1 MNRSLEIFVIASSL
15 ILTAACDS
23 NKLPILPGPSSW
35 LITNAMVVDGTGAD
49 AFLAAVRI
57 EGDKILAV
65 GELTPLPDES
75 LIDAKGMILAPG
87 FIDPHSH
94 ADEELTEM
102 LDSISALS
110 QGITTVAV
118 GLDGFSKHPI
128 SDYFSKLEAKPP
140 SINVASFSGHNTLRN
155 LVLGKDY
162 RRKATEQEVKSM
174 ISKLKKDMA
183 SGVLGLSTGL
193 EYEPGIY
200 SSTEEVIA
208 LARSIAPDS
217 ARYITHIRSEDRW
230 FEDAI
235 QEAIDIGKAAK
246 IPVHISHLK
255 LASSR
260 LLGTAPT
267 LLKTLDSALA
277 NGIIIS
283 ADIYPYTAWQS
294 TMLILI
300 PDRDPKNQ
308 FEITKALNEIAPP
321 ESILFSYF
329 APYPSYIGKTL
340 REISD
345 EIGEDPVTVFS
356 SLAKASKEWTER
368 TGEPGDLIIAGIM
381 DERDILELMS
391 WPNTSIGTD
400 ASLKDKHPRG
410 KGTYPKILSRY
421 VREKR
426 AMSLETAIYKM
437 TYLPAKQLGIT
448 NRGLIKPGAYADLLL
463 LDPEN
468 IKDNATMENPSKLS
482 EGILAVWVNGQPTFG
497 GELHT
502 GRFPGRIIRRG
513 DQ

>member
-1 MNRSLEIFVIASSL
+1 MIRSLKILLIVNYLLLTIACTSDKAPAL
-15 ILTAACDS
+15 
-23 NKLPILPGPSSW
+23 KGPSSW
-35 LITNAMVVDGTGAD
+35 IITNAMVVDGTGAD
-49 AFLAAVRI
+49 AFLAAVRV
-57 EGDKILAV
+57 EEDRILAV
-65 GELTPLPDES
+65 GELTPLPNES
-75 LIDAKGMILAPG
+75 LIDAKGMVLTPG

-94 ADEELTEM
+94 ADDELTEM

-110 QGITTVAV
+110 QGITTVVV
-118 GLDGFSKHPI
+118 GLDGFSKYPI
-128 SDYFSKLEAKPP
+128 SDYFSKLEANPP
-140 SINVASFSGHNTLRN
+140 SINVASFSGHNTLRD

-162 RRKATEQEVKSM
+162 RREATDQEVKRMVSRLE
-174 ISKLKKDMA
+174 IEMA

-208 LARSIAPDS
+208 LARSIAPDG
-217 ARYITHIRSEDRW
+217 ARYVSHIRSEDRW

-235 QEAIDIGKAAK
+235 QETIDIGKSAE

-260 LLGTAPT
+260 LLGTAPA
-267 LLKTLDSALA
+267 LLKKLDSALA
-277 NGIIIS
+277 DGIAIS

-300 PDRDPKNQ
+300 PDRNPENLS
-308 FEITKALNEIAPP
+308 EIRKALKDIAPP
-321 ESILFSYF
+321 ESIQFSYF

-345 EIGEDPVTVFS
+345 DIGDDPVTVFS
-356 SLAKASKEWTER
+356 SLAKASRKWSER
-368 TGEPGDLIIAGIM
+368 TGERGDLIIAGIM
-381 DERDILELMS
+381 DERDIQKLLK

-400 ASLKDKHPRG
+400 GSLDDKHPRG

-421 VREKR
+421 VREKKVI
-426 AMSLETAIYKM
+426 SLETAIYKM
-437 TYLPAKQLGIT
+437 TFLPATQLGIT

-463 LDPEN
+463 LDPES
-468 IKDNATMENPSKLS
+468 IKDHATMENSSMLS
-482 EGILAVWVNGQPTFG
+482 EGILAAWVNGQPTFG

-513 DQ
+513 DL